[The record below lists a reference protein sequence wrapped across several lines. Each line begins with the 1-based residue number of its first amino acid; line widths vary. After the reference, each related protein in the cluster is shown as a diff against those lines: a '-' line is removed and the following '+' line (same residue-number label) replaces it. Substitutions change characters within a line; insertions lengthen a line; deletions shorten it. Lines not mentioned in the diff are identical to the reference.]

1 MKKLLP
7 VMKFACD
14 CLVAFVMKRDEA
26 FLEPEVS
33 PDTDAETIAAS
44 LPERTSENQV
54 PWAGIAAGV
63 AMGLTAATAV
73 AILKKGKKKR

>member
-1 MKKLLP
+1 MKKILS

-14 CLVAFVMKRDEA
+14 CLVAFVMRREES

-33 PDTDAETIAAS
+33 SEAEALAVI
-44 LPERTSENQV
+44 ENRSDDKQI

-63 AMGLTAATAV
+63 AVGLTALTAV
-73 AILKKGKKKR
+73 AMLKKGKKKR

>member
-1 MKKLLP
+1 MKKVLS

-14 CLVAFVMKRDEA
+14 CLVAFVMRKEES

-33 PDTDAETIAAS
+33 SETEALAVVENR
-44 LPERTSENQV
+44 PEEKQI

-63 AMGLTAATAV
+63 AVGLTAATAIAV
-73 AILKKGKKKR
+73 LKKGKKRR